1 MVFLIIDYGIEYNYE
16 HKIKRRRTI
25 WPWSWLEQ
33 YWIFVFVCHSI
44 HDLFPGTWV
53 DFAQETLNW
62 IQALKCPLA
71 NQQSKPTQFMF
82 SGQIKCAPLFIFFS
96 FFLTVWCTIGANEM
110 HQKITSV
117 VFQCWNVFATM
128 REKKVLVWLQVQ
140 ERICESTCS
149 NQVTL
154 CRAVLINASAPPDTP
169 LLAPSTWQLG
179 HSEGIVKI
187 GELSGRKHYSST
199 FALIEWHNRKTLEFS
214 VNWRCCS
221 ASTCWPLHCS
231 LRRKFVFFM
240 FIKSPHSV
248 VQH

>member
-96 FFLTVWCTIGANEM
+96 FFLTVWCTICKWDASKDYLCCFLFEM
-110 HQKITSV
+110 FLLQ
-117 VFQCWNVFATM
+117 W
-128 REKKVLVWLQVQ
+128 EK
-140 ERICESTCS
+140 
-149 NQVTL
+149 
-154 CRAVLINASAPPDTP
+154 
-169 LLAPSTWQLG
+169 
-179 HSEGIVKI
+179 
-187 GELSGRKHYSST
+187 RKS
-199 FALIEWHNRKTLEFS
+199 
-214 VNWRCCS
+214 
-221 ASTCWPLHCS
+221 
-231 LRRKFVFFM
+231 
-240 FIKSPHSV
+240 
-248 VQH
+248 